1 MLRSITFWKQISI
14 LLQGLLHNSLQYYK
28 LIIQKSMQFLFPRI
42 SLQIF
47 FNSIIKGS
55 LNSKHQEVRFQY
67 LKDQKMQLNQK
78 HGVNFLYIFSS
89 CLEKH
94 FELKISLCC
103 QSPQVNKFTRLSKY
117 TIQDFAK
124 EGKIGRGDKLLKMV
138 LSPSAILEFPSKRFL
153 KLTVF
158 FL

>member
-1 MLRSITFWKQISI
+1 
-14 LLQGLLHNSLQYYK
+14 
-28 LIIQKSMQFLFPRI
+28 
-42 SLQIF
+42 
-47 FNSIIKGS
+47 
-55 LNSKHQEVRFQY
+55 
-67 LKDQKMQLNQK
+67 MQLNKK

-94 FELKISLCC
+94 FELKISLRC
-103 QSPQVNKFTRLSKY
+103 QSPQVNKFTRLSKCS
-117 TIQDFAK
+117 IQDFAK

-158 FL
+158 LLWGYSSSKQRVSDYVWERHTEGRAVKRRRAMWKEGADKERKHAEN